1 MVTQTEKRD
10 RIIREV
16 INEINGLA
24 FGSSQVWSKKDKL
37 FFENRYSRILS
48 LLPEIKRD
56 DIGLEV
62 GLCGGIL
69 AFSLKRVFLLDKLYT
84 LEHPTTCK
92 QFTKRYLGKLRENK
106 VILEPCDLHAD
117 KLSWSNNFLDFVIF
131 SEIMEHLI
139 PAHVPIVIQ
148 EIKRV
153 LKKDGWL
160 FITTPNI
167 SSLIK
172 RINLLLGK
180 NPVEFDLNLHEDAT
194 YGHIREYTMGE
205 LVIILQNQGFEIVKK
220 DYFMIDEKRNLFT
233 RVESIGV
240 KFLPFLANN
249 LAVLAKKP

>member
-1 MVTQTEKRD
+1 MVGKTEKRD
-10 RIIREV
+10 RIIKKILDEL
-16 INEINGLA
+16 NELA
-24 FGSSQVWSKKDKL
+24 FGPSDTWSEKDKI
-37 FFENRYSRILS
+37 FFQNRYSRIVS
-48 LLPEIKRD
+48 LLPEIRSS

-69 AFSLKRVFLLDKLYT
+69 AFALKRVFLLDKLYT
-84 LEHPTTCK
+84 LEHPTTYR
-92 QFTKRYLGKLRENK
+92 QFTKRYLGKLKENK
-106 VILEPCDLHAD
+106 IILEPCDLHVD
-117 KLSWSNNFLDFVIF
+117 KFPWPNNFFDFVVF

-167 SSLIK
+167 ASLIK

-220 DYFMIDEKRNLFT
+220 DYFMIDEERNLFT
-233 RVESIGV
+233 RLESIGA